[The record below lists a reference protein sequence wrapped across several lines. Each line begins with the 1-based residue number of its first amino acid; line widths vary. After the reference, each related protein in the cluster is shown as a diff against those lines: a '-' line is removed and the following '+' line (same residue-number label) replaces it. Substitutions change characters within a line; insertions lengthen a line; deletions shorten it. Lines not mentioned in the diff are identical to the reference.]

1 MPFAL
6 RRDAMRFAEFVAKNY
21 KDANQWPDL
30 LGMMAWYI
38 GHGFAAVVVDES
50 GEIVALGSGRPVDR
64 PGMGCLPYY
73 FNAGGTCLHIDLL
86 IDKSED
92 ERACLALRGICQAL
106 FPQCKTVTMFRHYE
120 GKLHVYPIAKFWRSF
135 EKIRGAKRMK
145 EKRYAESTNN

>member
-1 MPFAL
+1 
-6 RRDAMRFAEFVAKNY
+6 
-21 KDANQWPDL
+21 
-30 LGMMAWYI
+30 MMAWYI
-38 GHGFAAVVVDES
+38 GHGFAAVVVDEH
-50 GEIVALGSGRPVDR
+50 GEIVALGSARPVER

-92 ERACLALRGICQAL
+92 ERACLALRSMCQAL

-135 EKIRGAKRMK
+135 DKIRGAKRMK